1 MFLVQRITT
10 SWATSWAAE
19 SFCAFTEQVNT
30 LRNKPKYAI
39 QILFIK
45 AVCKL
50 SPQGIGLL
58 LASVLTTLLT
68 VRRGSYQRLT
78 LQVMGSGNLPSAVKR
93 KRKGEKDA
101 AREMQEDLYMSRKE
115 AEVTA
120 TEAEVTATQAEV
132 RTVTVAQRARRRIK
146 LWDQAGALIM
156 EHQLR

>member
-1 MFLVQRITT
+1 MFLVQRIT
-10 SWATSWAAE
+10 TSWAAE

-120 TEAEVTATQAEV
+120 TQAEV

-146 LWDQAGALIM
+146 LWDQARALIT